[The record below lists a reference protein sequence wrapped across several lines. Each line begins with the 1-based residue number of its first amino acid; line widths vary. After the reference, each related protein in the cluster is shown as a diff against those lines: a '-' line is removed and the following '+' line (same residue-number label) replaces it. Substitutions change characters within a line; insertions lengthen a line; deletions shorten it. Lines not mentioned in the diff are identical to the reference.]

1 MLPGVVL
8 AKYQQA
14 SISIRRKQM
23 ISNQN
28 SGASFFA
35 GLVVGGL
42 VGASL
47 ALLLTPQSGEE
58 TRGQIRDKG
67 VELKDGAVESLAEV
81 GHRAQAQ
88 VTDWQETIE
97 TGKHNATEAISHS
110 IDNITQAVTNRK
122 DKVVEAVG

>member
-1 MLPGVVL
+1 M
-8 AKYQQA
+8 
-14 SISIRRKQM
+14 SS
-23 ISNQN
+23 QN
-28 SGASFFA
+28 SNTLFFA
-35 GLVVGGL
+35 GLVIGGL
-42 VGASL
+42 VGAGL
-47 ALLLTPQSGEE
+47 ALLLAPQSGAE

-67 VELKDGAVESLAEV
+67 VELKDGAVEGLAEV

-97 TGKHNATEAISHS
+97 TGKHSATEAVSHS